1 MYEEIGLEDYPAG
14 AARLFARNIIMTREG
29 MELFTKMERG
39 LAFIGAG
46 L

>member
-1 MYEEIGLEDYPAG
+1 MGLEDYPAG

-29 MELFTKMERG
+29 IELFSKRARG